1 MPVLFTLNRN
11 LASTF
16 ISAHTKGCIADNAL
30 SSKMLMWVCLL
41 GILMLQSLTKIH
53 NWAKKCSL
61 KGKQTNRALCQCARK
76 KKRSI
81 LVDSC
86 LGNVHSMVRA
96 AGVSAGKLQNHGD
109 VLLYGTSQFLYQI
122 FCLSLFSIS
131 KTWSCEVGISLSTT
145 TILFATW
152 KIQQRLFLIL
162 YFHAIIEFLLCH
174 QSLVNITIFIASH
187 IFPL

>member
-1 MPVLFTLNRN
+1 M
-11 LASTF
+11 
-16 ISAHTKGCIADNAL
+16 
-30 SSKMLMWVCLL
+30 
-41 GILMLQSLTKIH
+41 
-53 NWAKKCSL
+53 
-61 KGKQTNRALCQCARK
+61 
-76 KKRSI
+76 
-81 LVDSC
+81 DSC

-122 FCLSLFSIS
+122 FGLSLFSIS

-187 IFPL
+187 IYLSLVALMRENNNILTSSACKYLQCGQYALWCRTNTVCCSIFSVLAWRQPD